1 MQRAPLAVGLVFGVS
16 LAIVVTLVGP
26 LLLFNPWST
35 SALQARHDV
44 PATLNATQAEVD
56 RVTGEILFDL
66 YTDGP
71 FDAALT
77 VQEPL
82 LDEQERSHM
91 HDVAV
96 LVRVLAAVVLLAG
109 ILAAV
114 VSPDSVLGLA
124 VALAVLGIGWN
135 FGLVAGTAILT
146 AAVPLATRARTQGAV
161 DLCIALAGAGG
172 GLGSGLV
179 VASSSYGTLALIGG
193 LLALAIVPVI
203 AMASGPPPSAE
214 DEAHVTMAAGT
225 PAPLG

>member
-35 SALQARHDV
+35 AALQARHDV

-77 VQEPL
+77 AQEPL

-96 LVRVLAAVVLLAG
+96 LVRVLAAVVLLAA

-114 VSPDSVLGLA
+114 TGAWLRGEPRRRGRIMLLAAGGIGA
-124 VALAVLGIGWN
+124 VALLLAGVFAVAFEPAFAAFHAI
-135 FGLVAGTAILT
+135 FFPPGTYLFAEGSELIVLFPRGFWFD
-146 AAVPLATRARTQGAV
+146 A
-161 DLCIALAGAGG
+161 ALAAGATVVV
-172 GLGSGLV
+172 SALV
-179 VASSSYGTLALIGG
+179 VAVIGLRRWRLI
-193 LLALAIVPVI
+193 
-203 AMASGPPPSAE
+203 
-214 DEAHVTMAAGT
+214 
-225 PAPLG
+225 